1 MTTYPNQKQITNHK
15 EKYHQDFLQIGKDEW
30 MPAYDKLPRGAF
42 GLYLYLCGNM
52 NGYRLGLSSAA
63 VQQAIGVSDSTYRR
77 AVESL
82 LEAGYLIQEG
92 SDKNLH
98 FYTKPQPTDYVKK
111 SSKTKTAAAPTTA
124 AQAPLAESEEENL
137 DYDFS
142 SNSSTSEHEWY

>member
-1 MTTYPNQKQITNHK
+1 MSTYPNQKIVTIHK

-77 AVESL
+77 AIESL
-82 LEAGYLIQEG
+82 LEEGYLIQEG
-92 SDKNLH
+92 NNKNLH
-98 FYTKPQPTDYVKK
+98 FYTKPQPTNYVKK
-111 SSKTKTAAAPTTA
+111 QSKTKTAAAPTTA
-124 AQAPLAESEEENL
+124 AQAPLAELEEEEL

>member
-1 MTTYPNQKQITNHK
+1 MVSYPNQSIVTIHK
-15 EKYHQDFLQIGKDEW
+15 EPYYQDFMQVGKDEW
-30 MPAYDKLPRGAF
+30 MAAFADLARGSF

-77 AVESL
+77 AIESL

-92 SDKNLH
+92 NNKNLH
-98 FYTKPQPTDYVKK
+98 FYTKPQPTNYVKK
-111 SSKTKTAAAPTTA
+111 PSKTKTAAPTTA
-124 AQAPLAESEEENL
+124 AQAPLAEPEEEEL